1 MELQTVYSL
10 ASGDDIAESHRLDS
24 LFREVGQD
32 PWPEVEFLGE
42 IAPCP
47 TVMAELKLDG
57 NVITEVGVEDTQRVE
72 PCNMVTAHLIC
83 THQELDLNHVQR
95 TPCGR

>member
-1 MELQTVYSL
+1 MTQKWLQTVYPL
-10 ASGDDIAESHRLDS
+10 AGGDDIAESHRPDS

-42 IAPCP
+42 IASRP

-57 NVITEVGVEDTQRVE
+57 NVITKVGVEDT
-72 PCNMVTAHLIC
+72 
-83 THQELDLNHVQR
+83 
-95 TPCGR
+95 